1 MSLKRGDNLYI
12 VEAIKKLSQTQV
24 GTFNYE
30 NFDSLIKKIKAVQW
44 KEHFQFFCDEL
55 NCSCS

>member
-12 VEAIKKLSQTQV
+12 VEAIKKLSHTQV

-30 NFDSLIKKIKAVQW
+30 NFDSLIKKDKSSTMERAFSI
-44 KEHFQFFCDEL
+44 FL
-55 NCSCS
+55 